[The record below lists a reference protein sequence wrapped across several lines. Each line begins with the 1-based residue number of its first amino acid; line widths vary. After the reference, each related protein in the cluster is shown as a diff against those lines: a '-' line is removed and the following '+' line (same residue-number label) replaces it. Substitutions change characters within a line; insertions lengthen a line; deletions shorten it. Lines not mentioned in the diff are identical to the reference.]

1 MEGTCRELGWYLIIP
16 FVAWLLTIALAPLLA
31 PRFWEKNWRKA
42 VLALP
47 FALPILAYYIWID
60 CQAELLH
67 TGEEYFSF
75 ITLLAS
81 LFIVSGGILLR
92 GDLKG
97 TPLVNASFLLIGGV
111 LANFIGTTG
120 ASMVLIRPLLRIN
133 STRTKNGHIP
143 IFFIFVVSNIGGC
156 LTPLGDPPLFL
167 GYLEGV
173 PFTWTFRLFPLW
185 ATALALILAVFYLY
199 DSLKYRQELREG
211 ATQARVERGGKLAL
225 HGSFNFILL
234 LGIMAAVFFNL
245 PTPWRELVMLA
256 MAAISYGCTPR
267 ELREE
272 NGFTFHPIV
281 EVAVLFAGIFVT
293 MTPALALLEAR
304 GGELGIREP
313 WQFFWLTGGLSSF
326 LDNAPTYLT
335 YLSLAQGVT
344 RDLGLPAQVVGVPAL
359 YLKAISAGA
368 VFMGANTY
376 IGNGPN
382 FMVKAISEAAGYR
395 MPSFFGYMA
404 YSGLILL
411 PLFALITVIFFVGAA
426 P

>member
-1 MEGTCRELGWYLIIP
+1 MESACRELDLYLLLP

-31 PRFWEKNWRKA
+31 PHFWEKNWRKA
-42 VLALP
+42 VLSLP
-47 FALPILAYYIWID
+47 FALPILAYYSWQG

-81 LFIVSGGILLR
+81 LFVVSGGIFLQ
-92 GDLKG
+92 GDLEG
-97 TPLVNASFLLIGGV
+97 RPLVNTAFLLIGGV
-111 LANFIGTTG
+111 LANLIGTTG
-120 ASMVLIRPLLRIN
+120 ASMVLIRPFLRIN
-133 STRTKNGHIP
+133 SKRKRNSHIP
-143 IFFIFVVSNIGGC
+143 IFFIFAVSNIGGC

-173 PFTWTFRLFPLW
+173 PFTWTLRLFPLW
-185 ATALALILAVFYLY
+185 ATALALILALFYLY
-199 DSLKYRQELREG
+199 DSHRYRQELQEG
-211 ATQARVERGGKLAL
+211 LARAGAQGGLAL
-225 HGSFNFILL
+225 RGSFNFILL
-234 LGIMAAVFFNL
+234 VGIMAAVFFNL

-256 MAAISYGCTPR
+256 MAGISYAFTPR
-267 ELREE
+267 ELRKE
-272 NGFTFHPIV
+272 NDFTFHPII
-281 EVAVLFAGIFVT
+281 EVAVLFAGIFIT
-293 MTPALALLEAR
+293 MTPALAILEAR
-304 GGELGIREP
+304 GGELGITRP

-335 YLSLAQGVT
+335 YLSLAQGVS
-344 RDLGLPAQVVGVPAL
+344 RDLGLQAEVVGVPAI
-359 YLKAISAGA
+359 YLQAISAGA

-382 FMVKAISEAAGYR
+382 FMVKSISEAAGYK

-411 PLFALITVIFFVGAA
+411 PLFALITVLFFSGAA
-426 P
+426 PL

>member
-1 MEGTCRELGWYLIIP
+1 MEGACRELGLYLIIP
-16 FVAWLLTIALAPLLA
+16 FVAWLLTIALAPLLT
-31 PRFWEKNWRKA
+31 PHFWEKNWRKA
-42 VLALP
+42 VLGLP
-47 FALPILAYYIWID
+47 FALPVLVYYIRIG

-67 TGEEYFSF
+67 TGKEYFSF

-81 LFIVSGGILLR
+81 LFIVSGGILLK
-92 GDLKG
+92 GNLMG
-97 TPLVNASFLLIGGV
+97 TPLVNTTFLLVGGV
-111 LANFIGTTG
+111 LANLIGTTG

-133 STRTKNGHIP
+133 ATRTKNGHIP

-185 ATALALILAVFYLY
+185 VTALALILVVFYLY
-199 DSLKYRQELREG
+199 DSLKYRQEPKGEPTK
-211 ATQARVERGGKLAL
+211 AQGGLAL
-225 HGSFNFILL
+225 RGSFNFILL
-234 LGIMAAVFFNL
+234 GGIMAAAFFNL
-245 PTPWRELVMLA
+245 PTPWREVVMLT
-256 MAAISYGCTPR
+256 MAAISYAFTPQG
-267 ELREE
+267 LRKE
-272 NGFTFHPIV
+272 NEFTFHPIV

-293 MTPALALLEAR
+293 MTPALAILKAR

-344 RDLGLPAQVVGVPAL
+344 RDLGLSAQVVGVPAI
-359 YLKAISAGA
+359 YLEAISAGA

-382 FMVKAISEAAGYR
+382 FMVKSISEAAGYK

-404 YSGLILL
+404 YSGLVLL
-411 PLFALITVIFFVGAA
+411 PLFALITVIFFI
-426 P
+426 